1 VPEPTQRRRTGRAG
15 SDRPSPAALG
25 VVRVD
30 PDFTDEYPDGDVAS
44 TEAHA
49 TLVRTGVSLLRE
61 LDRRIEATF
70 GVPQPVATA
79 LAVIEGADGPLTP
92 SEVSARLVVPSAT
105 MTATL
110 DTLERRGWV
119 ERRTNPDDRR
129 SILVSV
135 TEEGRAASDRL
146 LAGIRVIE
154 RETMGGLTQ
163 RELATLLRLLD
174 KILARAAEVAAEPP
188 VALEGRRNRPS
199 RPRQT

>member
-1 VPEPTQRRRTGRAG
+1 MI
-15 SDRPSPAALG
+15 
-25 VVRVD
+25 RVD
-30 PDFTDEYPDGDVAS
+30 DGYAEEYPDGDAAS

-49 TLVRTGVSLLRE
+49 TLVRTGVALLRE
-61 LDRRIEATF
+61 LDRRIEETF

-135 TEEGRAASDRL
+135 TEEGRAVSDRL
-146 LAGIRVIE
+146 LAGIRVVE
-154 RETMGGLTQ
+154 RETMSALSE
-163 RELATLLRLLD
+163 RELATLLKLLD
-174 KILARAAEVAAEPP
+174 KVLARAAEVAAEPAAP
-188 VALEGRRNRPS
+188 LDGRRNRPK
-199 RPRQT
+199 RNG